1 MGSAAVRCTQGRWAG
16 RRGGAFSNDLRA
28 HMNFAQCATLY
39 PCVYGP
45 RKKHRCVRKHPVQ
58 GRAEVLQ
65 RAVPIAIP
73 NATPWYCLSPPR
85 RAATGGRMDAIS
97 NFAARYARSREEEM
111 SIDEYLAECK
121 RDPMAYATAAQRML
135 AAIGEPEMVDTRN
148 DPRLSRLFA
157 NKVIKHYPT
166 FAEFYG
172 MEDSIEQVVSFFRH
186 AAQGL
191 EERKQIL
198 YLLGPVGGGK
208 SSIAERLKYLMQKV
222 PFYALKGSP
231 VNESPLGLFDA
242 VEDGPVLEEQFGIPR
257 RYLQR
262 VLSPWAVKRLE
273 EYGGDIRQFKV
284 VKRYPSILK
293 QVGIAKTEPGDENNQ
308 DISSLVGKVDIRKLE
323 SFAQDDTDAYSYSGG
338 LCLANQGLLEFVEM
352 FKAPIKVLHPLLTA
366 TQEGNYKGTEGF
378 GAIPFD
384 GVVLAHSNE
393 SEWKAFRNNKNNEAF
408 LDRIYI
414 VKVPYCLRVSE
425 ETRIYEKL
433 IRESSLGA
441 AKCAPGTLKMM
452 AQFSILTRL
461 KEPENSSIFSK
472 MLVYDGESL
481 KDTDPRAKSYQEYR
495 DYAGVDEG
503 MNGVSTRFAFKILSK
518 VFNFDSA
525 EVAANPVHLMY
536 VLEQQIE
543 REQFP
548 AELETKYTSYIKEYL
563 SPRYAEFI
571 GKEIQTAYLESY
583 SEYGQNI
590 FDRYVTYAD
599 YWIQDNEYRDTDT
612 GEVFDRGALNA
623 ELEKIEKPA
632 GIANPKDF
640 RNEIVNFVL
649 RARANNQG
657 KNPSWTSYEKLRLV
671 IEKKM
676 FSNTEELLP
685 VISFNAK
692 ASAEDARKH
701 EDFVTRMVDKG
712 YTPKQVRLLCEWYLR
727 VRKSS

>member
-1 MGSAAVRCTQGRWAG
+1 
-16 RRGGAFSNDLRA
+16 
-28 HMNFAQCATLY
+28 
-39 PCVYGP
+39 
-45 RKKHRCVRKHPVQ
+45 
-58 GRAEVLQ
+58 
-65 RAVPIAIP
+65 
-73 NATPWYCLSPPR
+73 
-85 RAATGGRMDAIS
+85 MDAIS
-97 NFAARYARSREEEM
+97 NFTARYARSREEEM

-157 NKVIKHYPT
+157 NKIIRRYPA

-172 MEDSIEQVVSFFRH
+172 MEESIEQVVSFFRH

-208 SSIAERLKYLMQKV
+208 SSIAEQLKYLMQKV

-242 VEDGPVLEEQFGIPR
+242 MEDGPVLEEQFGIPR

-273 EYGGDIRQFKV
+273 EFGGDIRQFKV

-323 SFAQDDTDAYSYSGG
+323 TFAQDDTDAYSYSGG

-452 AQFSILTRL
+452 AQFSVLTRL

-472 MLVYDGESL
+472 MQVYDGESL

-503 MNGVSTRFAFKILSK
+503 MNGVSTRFAFKILSR

-536 VLEQQIE
+536 VLEQQIA

-548 AELETKYTSYIKEYL
+548 AELETRYTSYIKEYL

>member
-1 MGSAAVRCTQGRWAG
+1 MQMKI
-16 RRGGAFSNDLRA
+16 FEN
-28 HMNFAQCATLY
+28 Y
-39 PCVYGP
+39 
-45 RKKHRCVRKHPVQ
+45 
-58 GRAEVLQ
+58 
-65 RAVPIAIP
+65 
-73 NATPWYCLSPPR
+73 
-85 RAATGGRMDAIS
+85 
-97 NFAARYARSREEEM
+97 AARYERTREEEM
-111 SIDEYLAECK
+111 SVQEYLDLCK
-121 RDPMAYATAAQRML
+121 RDRMAYATASERML
-135 AAIGEPEMVDTRN
+135 QAIGEPELVDTRF
-148 DPRLSRLFA
+148 DPRLSRIFA
-157 NKVIKHYPT
+157 NKVIKIYPA
-166 FAEFYG
+166 FREFYG
-172 MEDSIEQVVSFFRH
+172 TEEVIEQVVSYFRH

-208 SSIAERLKYLMQKV
+208 SSIAEKLKSLMESV
-222 PFYALKGSP
+222 PFYCLKGSP
-231 VNESPLGLFDA
+231 VNESPLGLFSE
-242 VEDGPVLEEQFGIPR
+242 VEDGTILEEDYGIAR
-257 RYLQR
+257 RYLR
-262 VLSPWAVKRLE
+262 AIPSPWAVKRLHE
-273 EYGGDIRQFKV
+273 FNGDINRFRV
-284 VKRYPSILK
+284 VRRYPSVLK
-293 QVGIAKTEPGDENNQ
+293 QIAVAKTEPGDENNQ

-323 SFAQDDTDAYSYSGG
+323 EYSQDDPDAYSYSGG

-393 SEWKAFRNNKNNEAF
+393 SEWKAFKNNKNNEAF

-414 VKVPYCLRVSE
+414 VKVPYCLRVTDE
-425 ETRIYEKL
+425 IKIYEKL
-433 IRESSLGA
+433 LRNSSLSNA
-441 AKCAPGTLKMM
+441 PCAPGTLKMM
-452 AQFSILTRL
+452 SQFAVLSRL

-472 MLVYDGESL
+472 MLVYDGENL
-481 KDTDPRAKSYQEYR
+481 KDTDPKAKSKSEYV

-503 MNGVSTRFAFKILSK
+503 MTGLSTRFAFKILSK
-518 VFNFDSA
+518 VFNFDST
-525 EVAANPVHLMY
+525 EVAANPVHLLY
-536 VLEQQIE
+536 VLEQQVS

-548 AELETKYTSYIKEYL
+548 PETEQKYYSYIKEYL
-563 SPRYAEFI
+563 AQRYVEFI

-590 FDRYVTYAD
+590 FDRYVTFAD
-599 YWIQDNEYRDTDT
+599 FWIQDQEFRDPDT
-612 GEVFDRGALNA
+612 GESFNRDALNS

-632 GIANPKDF
+632 GISNPKDF

-649 RARANNQG
+649 RTRAQNNG
-657 KNPSWTSYEKLRLV
+657 KNPAWTGYEKFRTV

-692 ASAEDARKH
+692 ASADDAHKH
-701 EDFVTRMVDKG
+701 KEFVERMVAKG